1 MAKLTS
7 FEEVSFQ
14 EDSESLEAAAQ
25 TFQSIFYW
33 LSLIYLFRFIYNFE
47 AVIKDKKCSS
57 NPSKVFINSLPKDR
71 GLIIK

>member
-1 MAKLTS
+1 MAKLTT

-33 LSLIYLFRFIYNFE
+33 LSLLYLFRFIYNFE
-47 AVIKDKKCSS
+47 AVIKDKRCSS
-57 NPSKVFINSLPKDR
+57 NPSKVFTNFLPKVG

>member
-14 EDSESLEAAAQ
+14 EAAAQ

-47 AVIKDKKCSS
+47 GVIKDKRCSS
-57 NPSKVFINSLPKDR
+57 NPSKVFTNFLPKDG